1 MDVEATNAYRP
12 KRRDQVA
19 RSSVEDDT
27 PVRGGTITTR
37 VIAVDVE
44 AGSAIDFGSLF
55 RLEEEADR
63 PEPFVGSGS
72 FDMPKTNWYWPKSLF
87 VDEERF
93 VNIARRARVA
103 TRQNNIA
110 VLTTSKNESSSRDLE
125 NETKQSR
132 IEVDI
137 RSHP

>member
-1 MDVEATNAYRP
+1 MDMEATNARSP
-12 KRRDQVA
+12 KSRDQVA
-19 RSSVEDDT
+19 GSSVEDDT
-27 PVRGGTITTR
+27 SRRRGAVTTR

-44 AGSAIDFGSLF
+44 PGPTVEFGSLL

-63 PEPFVGSGS
+63 AEPFVGSGG
-72 FDMPKTNWYWPKSLF
+72 FDMPKTNWYWPKSF
-87 VDEERF
+87 PVDEERF

-125 NETKQSR
+125 HETKQSR

-137 RSHP
+137 RFHP

>member
-1 MDVEATNAYRP
+1 MDVEATNASRP
-12 KRRDQVA
+12 KRRDHVA
-19 RSSVEDDT
+19 GSSIEDDT
-27 PVRGGTITTR
+27 PVGSGTVPTR
-37 VIAVDVE
+37 IVAVDIE

-63 PEPFVGSGS
+63 PKPLVGSGG
-72 FDMPKTNWYWPKSLF
+72 FDMPKTNWYWPKSF
-87 VDEERF
+87 PVDEERF

-103 TRQNNIA
+103 TRQNNIT

-137 RSHP
+137 RFHP